1 MLLLLSHCF
10 YVAYHSVVGFL
21 EVING
26 EVGAQYFNGRVV
38 GFLCLMMGGAKNC
51 FGVCHDEPQLQRYT
65 LFTVDKVVEAFE
77 VGEEFATVD
86 REHSEPDGSFTGG
99 VAEHAS
105 PNDVAVLGEA
115 VEDTESAESQVV
127 IHGDNSILEG
137 VLIPPPRIP
146 YFLCVEVGV

>member
-38 GFLCLMMGGAKNC
+38 GFLCLVVGGVEYC
-51 FGVCHDEPQLQRYT
+51 FGVCHDEPQLQGYG
-65 LFTVDKVVEAFE
+65 LFTVDKVVKAFE

-86 REHSEPDGSFTGG
+86 GEHGEPDGSFTGG

-115 VEDTESAESQVV
+115 VEDTERADSQVV
-127 IHGDNSILEG
+127 AHS
-137 VLIPPPRIP
+137 R
-146 YFLCVEVGV
+146 